1 MGFVYSG
8 KDIKLGL
15 PAWTTRSGA
24 KIAFGHCQ
32 HEQDK
37 YNFQGKEFHYM
48 GFDQVEEFTETQFL
62 FLVAQNRTSNK
73 DIRCYVRC
81 TMNPGGVGH
90 GWVKKRY
97 IDCLKPLETKYF
109 KRIEDED
116 TECSKDDEQ
125 GISRC
130 FVPASVYDNPSI
142 IDNDPMYVR
151 RLEQLP
157 EIDKQALLHGNWD
170 VFAGQFFREW
180 RKAIHVKEKEI
191 IPEFQKFLSLDYG
204 FAKPS
209 SVGWWQVDRDGN
221 VHRYR
226 EIYGEG
232 REYDQLAKEVMAK
245 TPEGEKI
252 VYCVADP
259 AIWGDKSHHK
269 KGLKGE
275 SGAETL
281 QKEWGDFTTLI
292 KADNSR
298 VTGWGR
304 MRIMLKPIVTS
315 NGVYSRFT
323 VSPKCKDFIRTV
335 PVMIHD
341 DKKPEDMNS
350 DGEDHCA
357 DEARYFVM
365 SRPEPSEPEKAKPV
379 KWTSD
384 WFERQEKRQ
393 HEDEEDEDE

>member
-1 MGFVYSG
+1 MKNEIRWVPHPIQKAFHECPAYEAGFGGCKGGGKTETLLRESLRQMDNPQYRAIIFRRTYPRLGEIIDRSHKYFKGMGFVYSG

-170 VFAGQFFREW
+170 VFAGQFFSEW
-180 RKAIHVKEKEI
+180 RKAIHVIESNY
-191 IPEFQKFLSLDYG
+191 SL
-204 FAKPS
+204 
-209 SVGWWQVDRDGN
+209 
-221 VHRYR
+221 
-226 EIYGEG
+226 
-232 REYDQLAKEVMAK
+232 
-245 TPEGEKI
+245 
-252 VYCVADP
+252 
-259 AIWGDKSHHK
+259 
-269 KGLKGE
+269 
-275 SGAETL
+275 
-281 QKEWGDFTTLI
+281 
-292 KADNSR
+292 
-298 VTGWGR
+298 
-304 MRIMLKPIVTS
+304 
-315 NGVYSRFT
+315 
-323 VSPKCKDFIRTV
+323 
-335 PVMIHD
+335 
-341 DKKPEDMNS
+341 
-350 DGEDHCA
+350 
-357 DEARYFVM
+357 
-365 SRPEPSEPEKAKPV
+365 
-379 KWTSD
+379 
-384 WFERQEKRQ
+384 
-393 HEDEEDEDE
+393 